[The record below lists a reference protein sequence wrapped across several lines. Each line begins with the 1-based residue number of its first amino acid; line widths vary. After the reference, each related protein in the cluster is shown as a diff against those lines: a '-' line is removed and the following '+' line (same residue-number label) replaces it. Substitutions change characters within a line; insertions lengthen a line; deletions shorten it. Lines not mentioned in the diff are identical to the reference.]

1 MESNMNKTTKNHH
14 LVMTKE
20 QRAEYRAKTAETV
33 RLKQE
38 WAKANLRDDYADKL
52 HWSSLASKYKITLPR
67 WYEPATELKHIRKAM
82 RKVGIEYK
90 VYNDSLGF
98 QYKEIGESNSDM
110 PAYASVG
117 LFLEWVDE
125 YVKDK

>member
-1 MESNMNKTTKNHH
+1 MNTTTKNH

-20 QRAEYRAKTAETV
+20 QRDEYRAKAAETV

-38 WAKANLRDDYADKL
+38 WAKANLRDDYADKP
-52 HWSSLASKYKITLPR
+52 HWSSLASKYKITMPR

-82 RKVGIEYK
+82 RKVGVEYK
-90 VYNDSLGF
+90 TYNESLGF
-98 QYKEIGESNSDM
+98 QYKEVGELNPDM

-125 YVKDK
+125 NI